1 MLHLIPSLIIN
12 RTLLLVLLLLLLPQ
26 VAPCGLRFAKAI
38 TAAPHRPLLANASV
52 LIPLVT

>member
-1 MLHLIPSLIIN
+1 
-12 RTLLLVLLLLLLPQ
+12 LLVLLLLLLPQ

-38 TAAPHRPLLANASV
+38 TAAPHRPLLANGSV